1 MHAAVYFSLLC
12 VGAGWLCFCP
22 MLQGQTKQ
30 SCMPVLSGAVP
41 YLEGSLP
48 GLALFI
54 GIIPSV
60 PYQIS
65 MTSKC

>member
-22 MLQGQTKQ
+22 VLQGQTKQ

-48 GLALFI
+48 GLA
-54 GIIPSV
+54 
-60 PYQIS
+60 
-65 MTSKC
+65 

>member
-22 MLQGQTKQ
+22 VLQGQTKQ

-41 YLEGSLP
+41 YLEGSLTRA
-48 GLALFI
+48 GFVYWHYSLGAL
-54 GIIPSV
+54 SD
-60 PYQIS
+60 
-65 MTSKC
+65 